1 MSVPQNGCG
10 YKSVNQEIGDKK
22 LRGKEVLSALSGKL
36 EIKSREEI
44 SQKFLKGN
52 WASVTKM
59 AAN

>member
-1 MSVPQNGCG
+1 MDADTRELTR
-10 YKSVNQEIGDKK
+10 KLEIKT
-22 LRGKEVLSALSGKL
+22 RRKEILSALSGKL